1 MKDDKLRK
9 ICCLGAG
16 YVGGPTMAVIADKC
30 PDIEVKVLDINEDR
44 IKDWN
49 NNNLDKLPVFEP
61 GLKEIILRVRNRN
74 LFFSTNISNAIE
86 EADMIFISV
95 NTPTKLQGFGA
106 GYASDLKW
114 VEASARQV
122 AKYSKGHT
130 IVVEKSTLPVKTGE
144 VIQKILLNSSPN
156 YDINGLQ
163 KTFSVLSNPEFLAEG
178 TAIKDL
184 NYPDRVLIGGSDE
197 KSVICLKS
205 IYENWIPSE
214 KIITTNI
221 WSSELSK
228 LAANAFLAQRIS
240 SINSIA
246 AICEATGAKVDE
258 VSNAIGRD
266 TRIGPKFLSAGP
278 GFGGSCFKKDILNLV
293 YLAKYFGLNEVADYW
308 EQVINLNDWQTKRI
322 SKLIVQ
328 KLFGT
333 VTAKK
338 IALFGFAFKANTND
352 IRESSAIY
360 IVRDLIE
367 NGAKVV
373 IHDPKVTSAQIKREL
388 KLNQNENNHNNELGD
403 WQFEKDPYIAS
414 ENADAILILTE
425 WKEYQVLDWKKL
437 STLMRK
443 PSWLFD
449 ARGITKKDEIL
460 SSNIHYWCVGDG
472 SFS

>member
-1 MKDDKLRK
+1 M
-9 ICCLGAG
+9 
-16 YVGGPTMAVIADKC
+16 
-30 PDIEVKVLDINEDR
+30 
-44 IKDWN
+44 
-49 NNNLDKLPVFEP
+49 
-61 GLKEIILRVRNRN
+61 
-74 LFFSTNISNAIE
+74 
-86 EADMIFISV
+86 
-95 NTPTKLQGFGA
+95 
-106 GYASDLKW
+106 
-114 VEASARQV
+114 
-122 AKYSKGHT
+122 
-130 IVVEKSTLPVKTGE
+130 
-144 VIQKILLNSSPN
+144 
-156 YDINGLQ
+156 
-163 KTFSVLSNPEFLAEG
+163 
-178 TAIKDL
+178 
-184 NYPDRVLIGGSDE
+184 
-197 KSVICLKS
+197 
-205 IYENWIPSE
+205 
-214 KIITTNI
+214 
-221 WSSELSK
+221 
-228 LAANAFLAQRIS
+228 
-240 SINSIA
+240 
-246 AICEATGAKVDE
+246 
-258 VSNAIGRD
+258 
-266 TRIGPKFLSAGP
+266 
-278 GFGGSCFKKDILNLV
+278 
-293 YLAKYFGLNEVADYW
+293 NEVADYW

-449 ARGITKKDEIL
+449 ARGITKKDVIL
-460 SSNIHYWCVGDG
+460 SSNKHYWCVGDG

>member
-449 ARGITKKDEIL
+449 ARGIIKKDEIL